1 MSITVEALCH
11 TYHPGT
17 PLETRALEDVSLQC
31 GRGEWLSIVGHTGS
45 GKSTLAQ
52 HLNGI
57 LFPDSGTVTVDGMQV
72 VEKSPNM
79 RDIRRAV
86 GLVFQYPE
94 QQLFAED
101 VMEEL
106 SFAPTN
112 WGVQSDRIAPLASAA
127 LSMVGLDDSYLARS
141 PLNLSG
147 GEKRKIAIAS
157 VLAGEPSYLVLDE
170 PTAGLDSWSRRELTD
185 LLARLKK
192 EGTGII
198 LVTHDLDIAL
208 NLSNSILMLDRGRS
222 AAYGAPSEI
231 MRYLVAHSVAGLR
244 LPDIAALSAAIGRTD
259 PAAPLTWDRA
269 ELKRWIKARETGGR
283 RP

>member
-17 PLETRALEDVSLQC
+17 PLETRALDDVSLQC

-57 LFPDSGTVTVDGMQV
+57 LFPDSGTVSVDGMQV

-101 VMEEL
+101 VKEEL

-208 NLSNSILMLDRGRS
+208 NLSDSILMLDRGRS
-222 AAYGAPSEI
+222 AAFGAPSEI
-231 MRYLVAHSVAGLR
+231 MRYLVANSVPGLR
-244 LPDIAALSAAIGRTD
+244 LPDIAALSAAIGRSD